1 MKKLNLDEVREFI
14 VNTSLSTKI
23 YIGSDSA
30 RYRKGEV
37 WFAEY
42 CTVVV
47 VHYDGNR
54 GCKVF
59 GHLESERDY
68 DQKKDKPR
76 MRLMN
81 EVYKISELYLKL
93 HEVLEDREVEVHLD
107 INPDEHH
114 GSSCVVNEAIGYIR
128 GVCNVVPMVKPN
140 ACIGKMYGRTVWFG
154 INNRAVKRKSRKLK
168 AINTR
173 PRMLSNTGIRR
184 RFM

>member
-1 MKKLNLDEVREFI
+1 MRKLNLDEVREFI

-47 VHYDGNR
+47 IHYDGNR

-59 GHLESERDY
+59 GQLESERDY

-81 EVYKISELYLKL
+81 EVMRTAQMYLD
-93 HEVLEDREVEVHLD
+93 LEDAIGVRGVQIHLD
-107 INPDEHH
+107 INPNEKH
-114 GSSCVVNEAIGYIR
+114 GSSCAISEAVGYIK
-128 GVCNVVPMVKPN
+128 GMCNVVPFVKPN
-140 ACIGKMYGRTVWFG
+140 AFAASIAADRLL
-154 INNRAVKRKSRKLK
+154 A
-168 AINTR
+168 
-173 PRMLSNTGIRR
+173 
-184 RFM
+184 

>member
-1 MKKLNLDEVREFI
+1 MKKLNLDEVKEFI

-30 RYRKGEV
+30 RHRRGDV

-47 VHYDGNR
+47 VHYDGKH

-59 GHLESERDY
+59 GELETERDY

-81 EVYKISELYLKL
+81 EVMRTAQMYLEL
-93 HEVLEDREVEVHLD
+93 EEAIGDRKVEIHLD
-107 INPDEHH
+107 INPNEKH
-114 GSSCVVNEAIGYIR
+114 GSSCVISEAVGYIK
-128 GVCNVVPMVKPN
+128 GMCNVVPFVKP
-140 ACIGKMYGRTVWFG
+140 
-154 INNRAVKRKSRKLK
+154 K
-168 AINTR
+168 AFAASIAADR
-173 PRMLSNTGIRR
+173 LLA
-184 RFM
+184 

>member
-30 RYRKGEV
+30 RYRKGDV
-37 WFAEY
+37 WHAEY

-47 VHYDGNR
+47 VHYNGNR

-59 GHLESERDY
+59 GQLESERDY

-81 EVYKISELYLKL
+81 EVMRTAQMYLD
-93 HEVLEDREVEVHLD
+93 LEGAIGQRDVQIHLD
-107 INPDEHH
+107 INPDEKH
-114 GSSCVVNEAIGYIR
+114 GSSCVISEAVGYIK
-128 GVCNVVPMVKPN
+128 GMCNVVPFVKPN
-140 ACIGKMYGRTVWFG
+140 AFAASIAADRLL
-154 INNRAVKRKSRKLK
+154 A
-168 AINTR
+168 
-173 PRMLSNTGIRR
+173 
-184 RFM
+184 

>member
-14 VNTSLSTKI
+14 VNTSLSSKI

-30 RYRKGEV
+30 RYRKGDV
-37 WFAEY
+37 WHAEY

-59 GHLESERDY
+59 GQLESERDY

-81 EVYKISELYLKL
+81 EVMRTAQMYLD
-93 HEVLEDREVEVHLD
+93 LEDAIGIRDVEIHLD
-107 INPDEHH
+107 INPNEKH
-114 GSSCVVNEAIGYIR
+114 GSSCVISEAVGYIK
-128 GVCNVVPMVKPN
+128 GMCNVVPFVKPN
-140 ACIGKMYGRTVWFG
+140 AFAASVAADRLL
-154 INNRAVKRKSRKLK
+154 A
-168 AINTR
+168 
-173 PRMLSNTGIRR
+173 
-184 RFM
+184 

>member
-1 MKKLNLDEVREFI
+1 MKKLNLNEVKEFI

-30 RYRKGEV
+30 RHRKGDV

-47 VHYDGNR
+47 VHYDGKH

-59 GHLESERDY
+59 GELETEKDY

-81 EVYKISELYLKL
+81 EVMRTAQMYLEL
-93 HEVLEDREVEVHLD
+93 EEAIGDRKVEIHLD
-107 INPDEHH
+107 INPNEKH
-114 GSSCVVNEAIGYIR
+114 GSSCVISEAVGYIK
-128 GVCNVVPMVKPN
+128 GMCNVVPFVKP
-140 ACIGKMYGRTVWFG
+140 
-154 INNRAVKRKSRKLK
+154 K
-168 AINTR
+168 AFAASIAADR
-173 PRMLSNTGIRR
+173 LLA
-184 RFM
+184 

>member
-37 WFAEY
+37 WHAEY

-68 DQKKDKPR
+68 DQKMNRPR

-81 EVYKISELYLKL
+81 EVQRTAQMFNDLAFAIGTRKTEI
-93 HEVLEDREVEVHLD
+93 HLD
-107 INPDEHH
+107 INPDEKY
-114 GSSCVVNEAIGYIR
+114 GSSCVITEAVGYIK
-128 GVCNVVPMVKPN
+128 GMCNVIPFVKPN
-140 ACIGKMYGRTVWFG
+140 AFAASIAADRLL
-154 INNRAVKRKSRKLK
+154 A
-168 AINTR
+168 
-173 PRMLSNTGIRR
+173 
-184 RFM
+184 

>member
-68 DQKKDKPR
+68 DQKMNRPR

-81 EVYKISELYLKL
+81 EVQRTAQMYLDLAEAIGQRKT
-93 HEVLEDREVEVHLD
+93 EIHLD
-107 INPDEHH
+107 INPDEKH
-114 GSSCVVNEAIGYIR
+114 GSSCVILEAVGYIK
-128 GVCNVVPMVKPN
+128 GMCNVIPFVKPH
-140 ACIGKMYGRTVWFG
+140 AFAASVAADRLL
-154 INNRAVKRKSRKLK
+154 A
-168 AINTR
+168 
-173 PRMLSNTGIRR
+173 
-184 RFM
+184 